1 MTLRILHVAAEIQP
15 LVKTGG
21 LADVLGRLPA
31 AQLELG
37 HEVAVLV
44 PGYPKIRDAV
54 APLDELITLDS
65 ANDGP
70 VRVLQGQLPGTAVH
84 LLVLDAP
91 QRFDRPGN
99 PYVDAA
105 GHDWPDNHRRFALLG
120 WAAAEIARGA
130 WPADVVH
137 AHDWHAGLA
146 PAYLRA
152 AGDRC
157 ASCFTIHNL
166 AFQGVFDAQLYPDT
180 GLPDDFFALE
190 GLEFHGRWSFMK
202 AGLYFSDAITTVS
215 PTYAREILTAEHGM
229 GLEGLLRHRAAQLHG
244 ILNGVDYTVWDPA
257 TDPLLA
263 TPYSIETLGRKGE
276 NKRALQTAVELNE
289 DDNVLLVGVVSR
301 LTEQKGL
308 DMALGALADLLT
320 TRRLQLVLLGSG
332 DAVLESAFRALADRQ
347 PDRCAV
353 RLGYD
358 EALAHRIIGGADVI
372 LVPSRFEP
380 CGLTQLY
387 GLRYGTLPVVRHTGG
402 LADTVNGYTSSR
414 ASAATGFVFDTPST
428 TAVRRA
434 LGRALKVY
442 AEPAAWQQ
450 LMRNAMRRD
459 FGWDKAAATYSELY
473 SNVVASRSAA

>member
-1 MTLRILHVAAEIQP
+1 MALRILHVASEIQP

-21 LADVLGRLPA
+21 LADALGRLPA

-37 HEVAVLV
+37 HQVAVLV
-44 PGYPKIRDAV
+44 PGYPAILDRV
-54 APLDELITLDS
+54 SPVDELMTLDS
-65 ANDGP
+65 ADDGP
-70 VRVLQGQLPGTAVH
+70 VRVLRGQLPGTAVT

-99 PYVDAA
+99 PYVDAE
-105 GHDWPDNHRRFALLG
+105 GRDWQDNHRRFALLG
-120 WAAAEIARGA
+120 RAAAEIARRA

-137 AHDWHAGLA
+137 AHDWHAGLT

-152 AGDRC
+152 AGDFC
-157 ASCFTIHNL
+157 ATCFTIHNL
-166 AFQGVFDAQLYPDT
+166 SFQGIFDAELYPDT
-180 GLPDDFFALE
+180 GLPGDFYTLE

-202 AGLYFSDAITTVS
+202 SALNFSDAITTVS
-215 PTYAREILTAEHGM
+215 PTYAREILTTEHGM
-229 GLEGLLRHRAAQLHG
+229 GLDGLLRHRATRLHG
-244 ILNGVDYTVWDPA
+244 ILNGVDYATWDPA

-263 TPYSIETLGRKGE
+263 SPYSIETLDRKRQ
-276 NKRALQTAVELNE
+276 NKRALQRASELDE
-289 DDNVLLVGVVSR
+289 DDDILLVGVVSR

-308 DMALGALADLLT
+308 DFALGALADLLIKG
-320 TRRLQLVLLGSG
+320 RLQLVLLGSG
-332 DAVLESAFRALADRQ
+332 DPVLESAFNALANRH

-358 EALAHRIIGGADVI
+358 EALAHRIMGGADVI

-402 LADTVNGYTSSR
+402 LADTVDRYTVSR
-414 ASAATGFVFDTPST
+414 ASAATGFVFDTPNT

-434 LGRALKVY
+434 LGSALKLY
-442 AEPAAWQQ
+442 ADSAAWQQ
-450 LMRNAMRRD
+450 IMRNAMRRD
-459 FGWDKAAATYSELY
+459 FGWDKAAVAYSELY
-473 SNVVASRSAA
+473 ANLVASRSAA